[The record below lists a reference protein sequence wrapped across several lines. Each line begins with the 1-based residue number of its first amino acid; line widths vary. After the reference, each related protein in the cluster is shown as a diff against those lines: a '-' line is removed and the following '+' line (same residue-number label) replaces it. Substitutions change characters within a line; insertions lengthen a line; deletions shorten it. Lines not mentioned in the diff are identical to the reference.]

1 MKIAIYTVLTGGYDK
16 LQQPKVI
23 DSDFDY
29 ICFSNDIEKSYVGT
43 WIIKKIP
50 LVVEDNQRLSR
61 YPKMHPHKLLKE
73 YQYSLYIDANV
84 TILKADFYRIIKQKI
99 AKNVILSGMHHLE
112 VDCVYEEG
120 LRVMISGKE
129 KNYKSVLN
137 LLRFLRK
144 EKMPYHYGMFEANV
158 IFRNH
163 HDKKVIFQCELW
175 WKCFL
180 KYAKRD
186 QLSYSYTLWK
196 NQIPFDYLLPKG
208 QNTRNSSLITAG
220 SHGKDSSVLRK
231 KIKAILFKPTLFV
244 LKRYIELTK
253 NFQWTI
259 KV

>member
-1 MKIAIYTVLTGGYDK
+1 MRIAVYTVVTGSYDK
-16 LQQPKVI
+16 LLQPQVI

-29 ICFSNDIEKSYVGT
+29 ICFSNE
-43 WIIKKIP
+43 IKENRIGVWEIRKIP

-84 TILKADFYRIIKQKI
+84 TILKADLYRIIKQKI

-129 KNYKSVLN
+129 KDYKSVLK

-144 EKMPYHYGMFEANV
+144 EKLPYHYGMFEANV

-163 HDKKVIFQCELW
+163 HDKKVISQCELW

-180 KYAKRD
+180 EYAKRD

-196 NQIPFDYLLPKG
+196 NQIPFDYLLPEG
-208 QNTRNSSLITAG
+208 QNTRNSNLIIAG
-220 SHGKDSSVLRK
+220 SHGKESSVFRK
-231 KIKAILFKPTLFV
+231 KIKGILFKPTLFA
-244 LKRYIELTK
+244 LKKYIELTK
-253 NFQWTI
+253 NF
-259 KV
+259 